1 MWAHV
6 AAYVSLVHMLELDFV
21 ERGGRDQRIHVQYF
35 KKLDRSVRGLLL
47 RALIVR
53 GYICGF
59 EV

>member
-1 MWAHV
+1 
-6 AAYVSLVHMLELDFV
+6 MLELDFV